1 MRGGGRVKFEV
12 KDFKV
17 DIMMNSSSLNK
28 GKNVSWNTKSTQ
40 NENQGFGIISGEKN
54 SIRQSSNTV
63 KSQGS
68 GNEHTSS

>member
-1 MRGGGRVKFEV
+1 MKFEV

-28 GKNVSWNTKSTQ
+28 GKNVSWNTKSIQ
-40 NENQGFGIISGEKN
+40 NENQGFGILSGEKN

-63 KSQGS
+63 KSQSS
-68 GNEHTSS
+68 GTEHTSS

>member
-1 MRGGGRVKFEV
+1 MKFEV

-40 NENQGFGIISGEKN
+40 NENQGFGIISGERN

-63 KSQGS
+63 KSQSG
-68 GNEHTSS
+68 GNEQTSS

>member
-1 MRGGGRVKFEV
+1 MKFEV

-17 DIMMNSSSLNK
+17 DILMNSSSLNK

-40 NENQGFGIISGEKN
+40 KENQGFGILTGERN

-63 KSQGS
+63 KSQGD
-68 GNEHTSS
+68 GNEQTSS

>member
-1 MRGGGRVKFEV
+1 MKGGGRLKFEV

-40 NENQGFGIISGEKN
+40 NENQGFGIISGERN

-63 KSQGS
+63 KSQSG
-68 GNEHTSS
+68 GNEQTSS